1 MEKGE
6 LKYLN
11 RNKFGTFTAYYYQGS
26 GLTKEWKI
34 KHFYSDSF
42 VFYIFEW

>member
-1 MEKGE
+1 MKKGE

-11 RNKFGTFTAYYYQGS
+11 RNKFGMLTAYYYQGS

-42 VFYIFEW
+42 VFCNFEW